1 MECLSSRREPEA
13 PGGRA
18 CENRKF
24 IQAPSPEIWS
34 ETISGGEE
42 VLAGKWGG
50 LFLGYLLGRNYR
62 RRDRDHLV
70 PPRRMDAAVC
80 RAEVCYPFGP
90 KHGRHRAVKRRDVI
104 ALIGGA
110 AAWPLAARAQQPAE
124 KLPRIGSIQNF
135 RNENFE
141 AFIQGLRE
149 AGYVDGQNMLLETRF
164 YAGVLDRIDE
174 FASELVALK
183 CSVILATAPY
193 AVQAVMKATS
203 TIPIV
208 GIDLES
214 DPVANGWVKSL
225 ARPGGNLTGFFL
237 DIPELGGKQIELLK
251 EAVPTVARLAVLW
264 DATIGTVQFGATETA
279 ARPSGVTLESFPIRN
294 VEDIKDAIERAARE
308 RVHGLVVLTSPL
320 IFNQRS
326 QIADLALKTRLPTI
340 SLFNSFPK
348 VGGLM
353 AYGPNLASMFNRA
366 ASYVDRIL
374 SGANPGELPIERPS
388 KFE

>member
-1 MECLSSRREPEA
+1 M
-13 PGGRA
+13 
-18 CENRKF
+18 
-24 IQAPSPEIWS
+24 
-34 ETISGGEE
+34 
-42 VLAGKWGG
+42 
-50 LFLGYLLGRNYR
+50 
-62 RRDRDHLV
+62 
-70 PPRRMDAAVC
+70 
-80 RAEVCYPFGP
+80 
-90 KHGRHRAVKRRDVI
+90 KRRAFI
-104 ALIGGA
+104 RLLGGA
-110 AAWPLAARAQQPAE
+110 AAWPLVARAQQPAE
-124 KLPRIGSIQNF
+124 KLARIGSIQNF

-149 AGYVDGQNMLLETRF
+149 AGYVDGQDMLLGTRF

-174 FASELVALK
+174 FTSELVALK

-203 TIPIV
+203 KIPIV

-353 AYGPNLASMFNRA
+353 AYGPSLALMFKRA

-388 KFE
+388 KFELVINLKTAGALGLTVPPTLLARADEVIE

>member
-1 MECLSSRREPEA
+1 M
-13 PGGRA
+13 
-18 CENRKF
+18 
-24 IQAPSPEIWS
+24 
-34 ETISGGEE
+34 
-42 VLAGKWGG
+42 
-50 LFLGYLLGRNYR
+50 
-62 RRDRDHLV
+62 
-70 PPRRMDAAVC
+70 
-80 RAEVCYPFGP
+80 
-90 KHGRHRAVKRRDVI
+90 KRRAFI
-104 ALIGGA
+104 RLLGGA

-124 KLPRIGSIQNF
+124 KLARIGSIQNF

-174 FASELVALK
+174 FTSELVALK

-203 TIPIV
+203 KIPIV

-348 VGGLM
+348 IGGLM
-353 AYGPNLASMFNRA
+353 AYGPSLALMFKRA

-388 KFE
+388 KFELVINLKTAGALGLTVPPTLLARADEVIE

>member
-1 MECLSSRREPEA
+1 VNRR
-13 PGGRA
+13 
-18 CENRKF
+18 KL
-24 IQAPSPEIWS
+24 I
-34 ETISGGEE
+34 T
-42 VLAGKWGG
+42 
-50 LFLGYLLGRNYR
+50 LLGG
-62 RRDRDHLV
+62 
-70 PPRRMDAAVC
+70 A
-80 RAEVCYPFGP
+80 
-90 KHGRHRAVKRRDVI
+90 
-104 ALIGGA
+104 A
-110 AAWPLAARAQQPAE
+110 AAWPLAAGAQQAAE

-174 FASELVALK
+174 FTSELVALK

-203 TIPIV
+203 KIPIV

-348 VGGLM
+348 VGGLI
-353 AYGPNLASMFNRA
+353 AYGPSLALMFKRA

-388 KFE
+388 KFELVINLKTAGALGLTVPPTLLARADEVIE

>member
-1 MECLSSRREPEA
+1 
-13 PGGRA
+13 
-18 CENRKF
+18 
-24 IQAPSPEIWS
+24 
-34 ETISGGEE
+34 
-42 VLAGKWGG
+42 
-50 LFLGYLLGRNYR
+50 
-62 RRDRDHLV
+62 
-70 PPRRMDAAVC
+70 
-80 RAEVCYPFGP
+80 
-90 KHGRHRAVKRRDVI
+90 VKRRDVI

-353 AYGPNLASMFNRA
+353 AYGPSLALMFKRA

-388 KFE
+388 KFELVINLKTAKAPGLEISPTLLALADEVIE

>member
-1 MECLSSRREPEA
+1 M
-13 PGGRA
+13 
-18 CENRKF
+18 
-24 IQAPSPEIWS
+24 
-34 ETISGGEE
+34 
-42 VLAGKWGG
+42 
-50 LFLGYLLGRNYR
+50 
-62 RRDRDHLV
+62 
-70 PPRRMDAAVC
+70 
-80 RAEVCYPFGP
+80 
-90 KHGRHRAVKRRDVI
+90 KRRAFI
-104 ALIGGA
+104 RLLGGA
-110 AAWPLAARAQQPAE
+110 AAWPLVARAQQPAE
-124 KLPRIGSIQNF
+124 KLARIGSIQNF

-149 AGYVDGQNMLLETRF
+149 AGYVDGQDMLLGTRF

-174 FASELVALK
+174 FTSELVALK

-203 TIPIV
+203 KIPIV

-353 AYGPNLASMFNRA
+353 AYGPSLALMFKRA

-374 SGANPGELPIERPS
+374 SGANHGELPIERPS
-388 KFE
+388 KFELVINLKTAGALGLTVPPTLLARADEVIE

>member
-1 MECLSSRREPEA
+1 M
-13 PGGRA
+13 
-18 CENRKF
+18 
-24 IQAPSPEIWS
+24 
-34 ETISGGEE
+34 
-42 VLAGKWGG
+42 
-50 LFLGYLLGRNYR
+50 
-62 RRDRDHLV
+62 
-70 PPRRMDAAVC
+70 
-80 RAEVCYPFGP
+80 
-90 KHGRHRAVKRRDVI
+90 KRRAFI
-104 ALIGGA
+104 RLLGGA
-110 AAWPLAARAQQPAE
+110 AAWPLVARAQQPAE
-124 KLPRIGSIQNF
+124 KLARIGSIQNF

-203 TIPIV
+203 KIPIV

-353 AYGPNLASMFNRA
+353 AYGPSLALMFKRA

-388 KFE
+388 KFELVINLKTAGALGLTVPPTLLARADEVIE